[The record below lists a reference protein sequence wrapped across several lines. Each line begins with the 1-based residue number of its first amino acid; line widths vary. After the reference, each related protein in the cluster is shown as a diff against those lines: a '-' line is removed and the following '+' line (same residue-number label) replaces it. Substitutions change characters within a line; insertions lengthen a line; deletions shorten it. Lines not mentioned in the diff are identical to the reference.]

1 VDDRFTAP
9 CPAPAGGW
17 RVEDPARATDAAMQE
32 VLERAA
38 TLDGAAGAWIDQ
50 DGGQNDPRRLVV
62 VVRTT
67 GDVGATEEALR
78 EIWGG
83 ALCVTRAERTEAEL
97 RAVQDELV
105 AEMRADGS
113 DPGFLS
119 VAVDVVV
126 GRVDAQV
133 WLATPQD
140 RARLDERFGP
150 GVVRLESVLQPVG

>member
-1 VDDRFTAP
+1 VDDRFAAP

-17 RVEDPARATDAAMQE
+17 QVVDGARATVAAIQE
-32 VLERAA
+32 VLARAA
-38 TLDGAAGAWIDQ
+38 TSDGAAGAWIDQ

-97 RAVQDELV
+97 RA
-105 AEMRADGS
+105 DGS